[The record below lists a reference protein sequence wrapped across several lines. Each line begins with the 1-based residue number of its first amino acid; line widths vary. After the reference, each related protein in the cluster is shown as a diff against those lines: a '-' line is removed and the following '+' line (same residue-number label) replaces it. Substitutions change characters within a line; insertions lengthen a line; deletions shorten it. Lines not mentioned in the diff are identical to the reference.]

1 LEWLPWSTVQVPI
14 LGDLSTHPVHTGS
27 LFEIFLTFGLLAE
40 LELEREGVK
49 QNDPHFFSFFSQLVT
64 QALDWLDSRES
75 WVMTH
80 LRELWLTWVMTHDSF
95 TRALTHV
102 SHDSWLILMSRDS
115 DESWLMTHESYESN
129 QFEWIS
135 QHKIHGAQISHT
147 FHDPMTQFSKKSV
160 AVVC

>member
-1 LEWLPWSTVQVPI
+1 VVRRRRDVEGRPWILE
-14 LGDLSTHPVHTGS
+14 G
-27 LFEIFLTFGLLAE
+27 A
-40 LELEREGVK
+40 
-49 QNDPHFFSFFSQLVT
+49 QLVT
-64 QALDWLDSRES
+64 LALDWLDSRES

-102 SHDSWLILMSRDS
+102 SHDSWLILMSHDS
-115 DESWLMTHESYESN
+115 DESWVMTHESYESN

-147 FHDPMTQFSKKSV
+147 FHDPIQ
-160 AVVC
+160 